1 MRWVWGMKMSESFVA
16 CKHKFLC
23 AMQNNVIT
31 LNMQMPFVSHCIY
44 TRQTW
49 RGARGAV
56 FEFIHEDWR
65 TESRGASKGRWRCG
79 SACRCGRR
87 AVDFITHFA
96 ICIKW
101 KWCTF
106 LFSYDN
112 LPFIDFLRFLWFPS
126 LWSDSLPAR
135 LVHPTPAST
144 HRPEMPERASQG
156 PRRFYM
162 CFEWRWVLLCK
173 HFLTNT

>member
-1 MRWVWGMKMSESFVA
+1 MRWDWGMKMSESFVA

-44 TRQTW
+44 TRQTR
-49 RGARGAV
+49 RGAVRGAV

-65 TESRGASKGRWRCG
+65 TESWGASKGRWRCG
-79 SACRCGRR
+79 DVYGCGRR

-126 LWSDSLPAR
+126 LWSASLTAG
-135 LVHPTPAST
+135 TPHSCLTPSAG
-144 HRPEMPERASQG
+144 EALFVG